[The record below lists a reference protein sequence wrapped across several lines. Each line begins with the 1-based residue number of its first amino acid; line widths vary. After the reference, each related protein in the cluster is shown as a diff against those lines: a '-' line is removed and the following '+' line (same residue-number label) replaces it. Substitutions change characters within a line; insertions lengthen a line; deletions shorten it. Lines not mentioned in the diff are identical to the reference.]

1 MATRMTKTRRTN
13 RISALAVKGNGRSNG
28 TPRTITITPSLPTAK
43 TLTGLYEAKS
53 FFRDN
58 QIKFVLAQFVDIHG
72 VAKAKAVPVSHFE
85 DILKDGAGFAGFA
98 LWGFGMQ
105 PHDPDYMARGELDTL
120 CLLPWQP
127 GYARIV
133 CTGYVKNQPYAYDT
147 RWILSQQMKRLAERG
162 WTLNTGMEPEF
173 MLLSKKSDGTLSP
186 ADDSDTLDKPC
197 YDYKGLCR
205 SKVFIERL
213 VDSLQQVGIDVYQI
227 DHEDANGQF
236 EVNFTYSDAVTTADR
251 IVLIRMAA
259 GEIARELGT
268 ICTFM
273 PKPTSTRTGSGM
285 HMHLSIAPID
295 GDKNLFSDPT
305 DSRSLGLSK
314 LAYHFLGGILKH
326 APALAALCAPTVNS
340 YKRLVVGRSLSGAT
354 WAPAYISY
362 GDNNRTSM
370 VRIPY
375 GRLELRLSDSSCNP
389 YLATAAVI
397 AAGLDGIDNKIDP
410 GDPHNFNHYESS
422 TADLAR
428 MGIGVLP
435 QSLHEALAAL
445 EANKLFA
452 NTLGQEFINEFIMLK
467 QMEWVEYQRHVSDW
481 EVNRYLQYF

>member
-1 MATRMTKTRRTN
+1 MAARKISQTN
-13 RISALAVKGNGRSNG
+13 RIASLAAQDHGRINGKPAPAGVVSAS
-28 TPRTITITPSLPTAK
+28 SAK
-43 TLTGLYEAKS
+43 KPLKSLYEAKA
-53 FFRDN
+53 FLRDN
-58 QIKFVLAQFVDIHG
+58 QVKFVLAQFVDIHG

-85 DILKDGAGFAGFA
+85 DILNDGAGFAGFA

-133 CTGYVKNQPYAYDT
+133 CTGYVKNEPYPYDT
-147 RWILSQQMKRLAERG
+147 RWILRQQMNRLAERG

-173 MLLSKKSDGTLSP
+173 MLLSKKTDGSLCP

-205 SKVFIERL
+205 SKTFIERL
-213 VDSLQQVGIDVYQI
+213 VDSLQAVGIDVYQV

-236 EVNFTYSDAVTTADR
+236 EVNFAYSDAITTSDR

-285 HMHLSIAPID
+285 HMHLSLASLA
-295 GDKNLFSDPT
+295 GEKNLFSDPS
-305 DSRSLGLSK
+305 DVRSLGLST

-326 APALAALCAPTVNS
+326 APALAALCA
-340 YKRLVVGRSLSGAT
+340 
-354 WAPAYISY
+354 
-362 GDNNRTSM
+362 
-370 VRIPY
+370 
-375 GRLELRLSDSSCNP
+375 
-389 YLATAAVI
+389 
-397 AAGLDGIDNKIDP
+397 
-410 GDPHNFNHYESS
+410 
-422 TADLAR
+422 
-428 MGIGVLP
+428 LP
-435 QSLHEALAAL
+435 
-445 EANKLFA
+445 
-452 NTLGQEFINEFIMLK
+452 
-467 QMEWVEYQRHVSDW
+467 
-481 EVNRYLQYF
+481 